1 MRLCGKGFFIE
12 YTEDDSTGQIS
23 FPLLYNLNIFLCEV
37 LAFYSV
43 SLFFVNQ
50 FSLSSQKSTL
60 DIHNRRDQIFTRF
73 LKVQMSAIDFQKP
86 KDSLEKLFLRK
97 NPVGSDCFPRLVGN
111 PPMGSHWFSEGVS
124 EGFTPRKCT
133 IYFQTWTLIVKWC
146 TFQTSMVAT

>member
-1 MRLCGKGFFIE
+1 MEKDFFIE
-12 YTEDDSTGQIS
+12 YTEDYSTGQIS
-23 FPLLYNLNIFLCEV
+23 FPFLYNLNIFLWEV

-97 NPVGSDCFPRLVGN
+97 NPVGSDRFPRLV
-111 PPMGSHWFSEGVS
+111 
-124 EGFTPRKCT
+124 
-133 IYFQTWTLIVKWC
+133 
-146 TFQTSMVAT
+146 